1 MSDTFAGLTR
11 RINAF
16 VHDRETSEELSHLID
31 ESKDTGGDAAD
42 ALIELALGDE
52 FIKEDFTGDDESA
65 ELDVALEDDELVD
78 DAEDLGELSRAV
90 KDDDLGDDIS
100 DETIDAALDEIG
112 DGLDDDDDE
121 GLGEAAQLRLGEVL
135 VI

>member
-65 ELDVALEDDELVD
+65 ELDVALEDDELAAD
-78 DAEDLGELSRAV
+78 
-90 KDDDLGDDIS
+90 DDDLSDDIS
-100 DETIDAALDEIG
+100 DEAIDAALDEIG

>member
-16 VHDRETSEELSHLID
+16 VHDRETSEELYHLID

-78 DAEDLGELSRAV
+78 D
-90 KDDDLGDDIS
+90 DDDLGDDIS
-100 DETIDAALDEIG
+100 DEAIDAALDEIG

>member
-31 ESKDTGGDAAD
+31 ESKDIGGDAAD

-52 FIKEDFTGDDESA
+52 FINEDYPGDDESC
-65 ELDVALEDDELVD
+65 ELDAALEDDELVGD
-78 DAEDLGELSRAV
+78 E
-90 KDDDLGDDIS
+90 DLGDDEIS
-100 DETIDAALDEIG
+100 DEAIDAALDEIG
-112 DGLDDDDDE
+112 SGLDDDDDDD
-121 GLGEAAQLRLGEVL
+121 GLGEAAQLRVGEVL

>member
-65 ELDVALEDDELVD
+65 ELDVALEDDELTD
-78 DAEDLGELSRAV
+78 DD
-90 KDDDLGDDIS
+90 DDDLGDDIS

-112 DGLDDDDDE
+112 DGLDDDE

>member
-65 ELDVALEDDELVD
+65 ELDVALEDDELVAD
-78 DAEDLGELSRAV
+78 
-90 KDDDLGDDIS
+90 DDDLGDDIS
-100 DETIDAALDEIG
+100 DEAIDAALDEIG

>member
-65 ELDVALEDDELVD
+65 ELDVALEDDELAD
-78 DAEDLGELSRAV
+78 D
-90 KDDDLGDDIS
+90 DDDLGDDLG
-100 DETIDAALDEIG
+100 DEVATTIDAALDEIG

>member
-65 ELDVALEDDELVD
+65 ELDVALEDDELAD
-78 DAEDLGELSRAV
+78 
-90 KDDDLGDDIS
+90 DDDLGDDIS
-100 DETIDAALDEIG
+100 DEAIDAALDDLG